1 MAFNMQKINN
11 EINFLKR
18 DDRKKGM
25 ELEAILVKLTM
36 KKMSPQHPISPT
48 KFYSDFSA
56 SSNSSEFFNK
66 PVNLD
71 EDVHGVTLQILD
83 DLLDLSEEY
92 ESRA

>member
-1 MAFNMQKINN
+1 MT
-11 EINFLKR
+11 E
-18 DDRKKGM
+18 KKGM
-25 ELEAILVKLTM
+25 DLKAILVKLTM

-83 DLLDLSEEY
+83 DLLNLSEEY

>member
-1 MAFNMQKINN
+1 MT
-11 EINFLKR
+11 E
-18 DDRKKGM
+18 KKGM
-25 ELEAILVKLTM
+25 DSKAILVKLTM

-83 DLLDLSEEY
+83 DLLNLSEEY